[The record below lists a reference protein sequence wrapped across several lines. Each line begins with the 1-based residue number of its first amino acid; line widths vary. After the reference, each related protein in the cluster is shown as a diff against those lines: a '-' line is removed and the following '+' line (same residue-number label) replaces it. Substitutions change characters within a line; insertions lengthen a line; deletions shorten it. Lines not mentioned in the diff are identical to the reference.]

1 MPRAKSAENRDR
13 MIHVRLSDSTHKRL
27 RVHVAE
33 WETTIQDWVEALIE
47 KQLPVKQQGL
57 KKNA

>member
-1 MPRAKSAENRDR
+1 MSRAKSIENRDR

-33 WETTIQDWVEALIE
+33 SETTIQDWVKALIE
-47 KQLPVKQQGL
+47 KQLPAKQKES

>member
-1 MPRAKSAENRDR
+1 MSREKPIESRDR

-27 RVHVAE
+27 RIQIAQQ
-33 WETTIQDWVEALIE
+33 ETTIQDWVESLIE
-47 KQLPVKQQGL
+47 SQLPKHVEGA